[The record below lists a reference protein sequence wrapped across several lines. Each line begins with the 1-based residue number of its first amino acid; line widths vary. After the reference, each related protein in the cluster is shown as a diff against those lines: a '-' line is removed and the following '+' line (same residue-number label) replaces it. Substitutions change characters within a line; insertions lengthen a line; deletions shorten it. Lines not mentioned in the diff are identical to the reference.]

1 MRIAY
6 VTLHWPRAKASSIG
20 RKILLQNREWVKHG
34 HTVQYFSHMHSVED
48 ESALIPGERFIFQ
61 NGQSIVKRE
70 ISRIRAAKK
79 LVDAVG
85 SFAPDVIYLRWS
97 MYVLPI
103 HQIFSIAPVVIE
115 VNTNDVEEHRL
126 LGWPM
131 HVYNLLT
138 RSILFKNAGGHVFTT
153 TELAR
158 EAVFAKFGKPFVV
171 VTNGID
177 LEATPFYPAPNN
189 TPPRLLFIGTPG
201 MPWHGLDKLLA
212 FGSENLDI
220 RIEIAGMEQAEAGG
234 KTPENVHFH
243 GYLAGD
249 AYEDVLKNADL
260 AIGTMAL
267 HRKNMDEAAPLKIR
281 DCAARGIPCILPY
294 TDTDLDDIASEAI
307 LKIPNHPD
315 NIRENTG
322 AIREFA
328 FSVRGKRVPR
338 NLIRNRLDISIK
350 EKARLK
356 FLQNIA
362 SL

>member
-1 MRIAY
+1 
-6 VTLHWPRAKASSIG
+6 
-20 RKILLQNREWVKHG
+20 
-34 HTVQYFSHMHSVED
+34 
-48 ESALIPGERFIFQ
+48 
-61 NGQSIVKRE
+61 
-70 ISRIRAAKK
+70 
-79 LVDAVG
+79 
-85 SFAPDVIYLRWS
+85 

-126 LGWPM
+126 LGWRM
-131 HVYNLLT
+131 HIYNRLT

-153 TELAR
+153 RELAR
-158 EAVFAKFGKPFVV
+158 ETVFAKFGKPLAV

-177 LEATPFYPAPNN
+177 LEATPFYPAPYN
-189 TPPRLLFIGTPG
+189 TPPHLLFIGTPG
-201 MPWHGLDKLLA
+201 MPWHGLDKLFA
-212 FGSENLDI
+212 FGSENTDI
-220 RIEIAGMEQAEAGG
+220 RIDIAGMEQGEVDG
-234 KTPENVHFH
+234 KTPENIFFH
-243 GYLAGD
+243 GYLVGD

-294 TDTDLDDIASEAI
+294 TDTDLDDVESEAI

-315 NIRENTG
+315 NIRENAG
-322 AIREFA
+322 AICDFA

-338 NLIRNRLDISIK
+338 NLIRDRLDISIK

-356 FLQNIA
+356 FFQKIA